1 MRVDRNVIPPMGQGL
16 AVIAALAAIALVMLL
31 GVGGYM
37 MSMRMQAHRVAVAH
51 IDDRV
56 AFARRQVRQL
66 EYELEYRSRF
76 TQLDHWREPL
86 GLAPI
91 GIDQRAADPRDL
103 ASVVARQHAVVAA
116 TRVDAAPH
124 KASYLPAA
132 RQQMDSLIADVAK

>member
-1 MRVDRNVIPPMGQGL
+1 MRSDRNAIPPMGQGL
-16 AVIAALAAIALVMLL
+16 AVIAALAAIALMMLI
-31 GVGGYM
+31 GIGGYM
-37 MSMRMQAHRVAVAH
+37 VSMRMQAHRVAVAH

-56 AFARRQVRQL
+56 AMARRQVRQL

-103 ASVVARQHAVVAA
+103 ASLVARQRTAVAA
-116 TRVDAAPH
+116 TRVDAVPRR
-124 KASYLPAA
+124 ASYTPDA
-132 RQQMDSLIADVAK
+132 RQQMDSLIADIAK

>member
-76 TQLDHWREPL
+76 TQLDHWRQPL
-86 GLAPI
+86 GLGPI
-91 GIDQRAADPRDL
+91 GIDQRAADPRDIAPL
-103 ASVVARQHAVVAA
+103 VARQRAAVAA
-116 TRVDAAPH
+116 TRVDAVP
-124 KASYLPAA
+124 KRASYTPDA
-132 RQQMDSLIADVAK
+132 REQMNSLIADVAK

>member
-1 MRVDRNVIPPMGQGL
+1 MRLDRNAIPPMGQGL

-31 GVGGYM
+31 GIGGYM
-37 MSMRMQAHRVAVAH
+37 VSMRMQAHRVAVEH

-56 AFARRQVRQL
+56 ALARRQVRQL

-103 ASVVARQHAVVAA
+103 ASAVARQRTAVAA
-116 TRVDAAPH
+116 TRVDATP
-124 KASYLPAA
+124 KRASYTPDA
-132 RQQMDSLIADVAK
+132 RQQMDDLVAAVAK